1 MKSNSPYYQGNE
13 VILNYLL
20 IKLPTI
26 KLVPT
31 KGKTLIN
38 SILNQPVK
46 MSDRLMGITLTQP
59 VY

>member
-1 MKSNSPYYQGNE
+1 MKSNSPYYQGNK

-31 KGKTLIN
+31 KDKTLIN
-38 SILNQPVK
+38 SILTQPVK
-46 MSDRLMGITLTQP
+46 LLTLMIGKH
-59 VY
+59 